1 MLIIGPEKHGIA
13 NMTELVD
20 QMKVVLASTFSLY
33 LKAHNF
39 HWNIEG
45 PDFVQYHEYLN
56 DFYGELWGAVDT
68 IAEHIRTLNA
78 YAPGSL
84 SRFSQLSVV
93 DDQINVPPAP
103 KMFKELEQNNAKL
116 KDELVKA
123 YKLAEVADEVGL
135 SNFLQDRIDIH
146 SKHGWFLKSIGKA

>member
-1 MLIIGPEKHGIA
+1 MA
-13 NMTELVD
+13 ELVD

-33 LKAHNF
+33 LKAHGF

-45 PDFVQYHEYLN
+45 PDFVQYHTYLGE
-56 DFYGELWGAVDT
+56 FYGELWGAVDT

-93 DDQINVPPAP
+93 DDQINVPSAL
-103 KMFKELEQNNAKL
+103 KMIKELELDNARL
-116 KDELVKA
+116 KNELTKA
-123 YKLAEVADEVGL
+123 YKLAEAAEECGL

>member
-1 MLIIGPEKHGIA
+1 
-13 NMTELVD
+13 MTELVD

-33 LKAHNF
+33 LKAHGF

-45 PDFVQYHEYLN
+45 PDFVQYHTYLGE
-56 DFYGELWGAVDT
+56 FYGELWGAVDT

-93 DDQINVPPAP
+93 DDQINVPSPL
-103 KMFKELEQNNAKL
+103 KMIKELELDNARL
-116 KDELVKA
+116 KTELTKA
-123 YKLAEVADEVGL
+123 YKLAEDAGELGL

-146 SKHGWFLKSIGKA
+146 AKHGWFLKSIGKS

>member
-93 DDQINVPPAP
+93 DDQINVPPAS

-116 KDELVKA
+116 KD
-123 YKLAEVADEVGL
+123 
-135 SNFLQDRIDIH
+135 
-146 SKHGWFLKSIGKA
+146 